1 MPIHASLNQNRSQTF
16 PGENLDEQQAQN
28 TPKPAPINIKLYQ
41 PSKTSNKTIFDTNQY
56 RASLR
61 VYASTRKVP
70 VNLGKD
76 KSIISLI
83 CDWFTCRCNPYAWA
97 VHFGNSKN
105 LQMQK
110 KEVILKMLG

>member
-1 MPIHASLNQNRSQTF
+1 MNSKP
-16 PGENLDEQQAQN
+16 QN

-70 VNLGKD
+70 VKSWKRQVNNFFNLR
-76 KSIISLI
+76 LV
-83 CDWFTCRCNPYAWA
+83 TCRCNPYAWA

-110 KEVILKMLG
+110 EEVILKMLG